1 MKELKIYEFQAK
13 QIEDTFRLVART
25 LESKSK
31 TTSLDRDVMQSWE
44 MIKNVLA
51 EKIDVHVPRMQL
63 LAITINMYT
72 KCNTKMKQLTENY
85 SIRLNKKQH
94 ETLQILKTYNVNIS
108 NFIRLAIKE
117 KLQRDWKQI
126 KEKKEKI
133 KLPF

>member
-13 QIEDTFRLVART
+13 QIEDTFRLVARR

-63 LAITINMYT
+63 LAITQKY
-72 KCNTKMKQLTENY
+72 
-85 SIRLNKKQH
+85 R
-94 ETLQILKTYNVNIS
+94 
-108 NFIRLAIKE
+108 
-117 KLQRDWKQI
+117 
-126 KEKKEKI
+126 
-133 KLPF
+133 